1 MRTEE
6 LIQHK
11 TPFYCYDLEL
21 LSETL
26 DEAQTHA
33 KKHDYHIHY
42 ALKANTN
49 DRILNLIKSKGFGAD
64 CVSGNEVKKAIE
76 TGFTS
81 NQIAFAGVGKSDE
94 EILIGLENDIF
105 TFNCESVEE
114 IEVINELASQQNKI
128 ARIALRLNPNV
139 DAKTHK
145 YITTGLEENKFGI
158 NSWELESLIEK
169 LPSLTHIKVTGLHF
183 HIGSQI
189 TSMTPFKNLCIRV
202 NELNHWF
209 LERGI
214 RLEHLNLG
222 GGLGID
228 YQNPIENPIPD
239 FELFFGIFNQF
250 LEPRPNQ
257 EIHFELGRSL
267 VANCG
272 SLISKVLYI
281 KKGIKTN
288 FAILDAGMTE
298 LIRPALYQASHS
310 IENLTSKSTEKEFY
324 DVVGPIC
331 ESSDCFGKKIELKET
346 ERGDYIKIHSTGAY
360 GEVMTSGYNLR
371 EQNPVV
377 YING

>member
-1 MRTEE
+1 MRKEE
-6 LIQHK
+6 LFEYK
-11 TPFYCYDLEL
+11 TPFYCYDLGL
-21 LSETL
+21 LTQTL
-26 DEAQTHA
+26 NDAQLQA
-33 KKHDYHIHY
+33 KKYGYHIHY

-49 DRILNLIKSKGFGAD
+49 ERILSLIQSKGFGAD

-76 TGFTS
+76 IGFKP

-105 TFNCESVEE
+105 TFNCESVQE
-114 IEVINELASQQNKI
+114 IEVINTLASQQNKI

-139 DAKTHK
+139 DANTHK

-158 NSWELESLIEK
+158 NSWELERLTEK
-169 LPSLTHIKVTGLHF
+169 LRDWKHIQLTGLHF

-202 NELNHWF
+202 NELNSWF
-209 LERGI
+209 QQKGI
-214 RLEHLNLG
+214 RIEHLNLG

-228 YQNPIENPIPD
+228 YQNPTKNPIPD
-239 FELFFGIFNQF
+239 FELFFGVFKQF
-250 LEPRPNQ
+250 LEPKPHQ
-257 EIHFELGRSL
+257 EVHFELGRSL
-267 VANCG
+267 VVNCG

-281 KKGIKTN
+281 KNGVKTN

-298 LIRPALYQASHS
+298 LIRPALYQASHY
-310 IENLTSKSTEKEFY
+310 IQNITSESTETEFY

-346 ERGDYIKIHSTGAY
+346 KRGDYIQIHSAGAY
-360 GEVMTSGYNLR
+360 GEVMTSRYNLR
-371 EQNPVV
+371 EQNEVV
-377 YING
+377 YV